1 MFKDLASQVIS
12 LHKQKAF
19 SWNNDYLMV
28 LMVPCWKAYLRRGV
42 KKSARRKQRRG
53 HQGLVLMKHEQH
65 AYIQVYIIYI
75 YTIIYKLY
83 IYTGQIIIVETNEIE
98 RLQAAKSS
106 WSHPLSKS
114 CPKKNWRNMGTIH
127 TEELVPWYCHVHWC
141 HHLWTRKQ
149 NPLIESYAKQNHGW
163 YWSDKPNFQQT
174 TSTLW

>member
-65 AYIQVYIIYI
+65 AYIQVYNIYI
-75 YTIIYKLY
+75 LLYINY

-98 RLQAAKSS
+98 RLQAAKKQLVTSIKQIVSKKKLKKHGNNTHRRTGTLILPRPLMPSS
-106 WSHPLSKS
+106 LDTQTKS
-114 CPKKNWRNMGTIH
+114 SD
-127 TEELVPWYCHVHWC
+127 
-141 HHLWTRKQ
+141 RKLCKAESW
-149 NPLIESYAKQNHGW
+149 LILIW
-163 YWSDKPNFQQT
+163 
-174 TSTLW
+174 